1 MSEAAALA
9 HPNVALSKYW
19 GKRPGD
25 GRFPAVPSLSVTLAG
40 LVTCTRVRFDRALV
54 EDRVLLNGQAA
65 GEGACARVIEL
76 LDRVRTAAGEA
87 RRAEGVSRNDF
98 PTARRPASSAA
109 GVAALALAATGAAG
123 LGWGPP
129 PVSDL

>member
-87 RRAEGVSRNDF
+87 RRAGGVSRNAF
-98 PTARRPASSAA
+98 PTATRPAPTPPRFP
-109 GVAALALAATGAAG
+109 AL
-123 LGWGPP
+123 PP
-129 PVSDL
+129 